1 MGLGK
6 FVKNVGL
13 PVGLALAT
21 GQPWLAA
28 PAVTNL
34 LGQKEADDEKKRRE
48 KQAKRDAALRAFGG
62 TPQQHSRS
70 GGPSGLLQ
78 ALGVAQKVL
87 PLISG
92 NPFGGGGG
100 GVGGGGAMN
109 FGEHLSGGLL

>member
-62 TPQQHSRS
+62 
-70 GGPSGLLQ
+70 
-78 ALGVAQKVL
+78 
-87 PLISG
+87 
-92 NPFGGGGG
+92 
-100 GVGGGGAMN
+100 VGGGGAMN
-109 FGEHLSGGLL
+109 FAERLSGGLR